1 MEFRTVVNIEK
12 GFPINHIDRIML
24 LGSCFT
30 DEIGSRLERRYFNP
44 CVNPFGALYNPISIA
59 KAIDCLINKPKF
71 SEDDLFEHNGL
82 WHSFMHHSRFSS
94 RSKETALDNINASFS
109 KAKEFFKTANV
120 FIITFGTAF
129 IYSLADSGEI
139 VANCHKLPAS
149 TFVRRKISI
158 DEITHRWSSL
168 IKTINKINPNARI
181 IFTVSPI
188 RHLADGAHGNQSSKA
203 TLLLAIDKLIEQN
216 QTCSYFPSY
225 EIVLD
230 ELRDYR
236 FYAADMK
243 HPSDVAVDYIFERFA
258 ETYFSKETI
267 SKLKDFEKLWKMK
280 NHIPMTDN
288 LDEIKKFNEKISLLE
303 IALGLKG

>member
-1 MEFRTVVNIEK
+1 MEFRTVVNIDK
-12 GFPINHIDRIML
+12 GFPISHDDRIML

-30 DEIGSRLERRYFNP
+30 DEIGNRLERRYFNT
-44 CVNPFGALYNPISIA
+44 CINPFGALYNPISIA
-59 KAIDCLINKPKF
+59 KAFDCIINKSEF
-71 SEDDLFEHNGL
+71 SEDDIFEHNGL

-94 RSKETALDNINASFS
+94 RSKETALGSINASFS

-139 VANCHKLPAS
+139 VANCHKLPS
-149 TFVRRKISI
+149 SSFVRQRVSI
-158 DEITHRWSSL
+158 ETITNRWTSL
-168 IKTINKINPNARI
+168 IKTIYEINPNARI

-188 RHLADGAHGNQSSKA
+188 RHLADGAHGNQISKA
-203 TLLLAIDKLIEQN
+203 TLLLAIEELVRLN
-216 QTCSYFPSY
+216 SSCSYFPSY

-258 ETYFSKETI
+258 ETFFTKETI
-267 SKLKDFEKLWKMK
+267 NKLKDFEKLWKMK
-280 NHIPMTDN
+280 NHKPMTDN
-288 LDEIKKFNEKISLLE
+288 LDEINKFNDKISLLE
-303 IALGLKG
+303 KALGLK